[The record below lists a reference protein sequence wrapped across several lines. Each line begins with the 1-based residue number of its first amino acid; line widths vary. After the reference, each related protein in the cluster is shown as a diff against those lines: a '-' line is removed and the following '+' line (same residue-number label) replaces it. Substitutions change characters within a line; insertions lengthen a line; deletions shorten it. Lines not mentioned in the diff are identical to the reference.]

1 MSVRWHVHTK
11 GSLHVHGSNF
21 FRFRLTNV
29 FFFILS
35 SERYDDTMFDRFKD
49 PGAGAVSYHM
59 GHDFVAK
66 YRDIEANEEVS
77 TC

>member
-1 MSVRWHVHTK
+1 MYMDQTSFALN
-11 GSLHVHGSNF
+11 SLYVCF
-21 FRFRLTNV
+21 LFCQL
-29 FFFILS
+29 
-35 SERYDDTMFDRFKD
+35 ERYDDTMFDRFKD

-59 GHDFVAK
+59 GHDFVAR

>member
-1 MSVRWHVHTK
+1 MYMDQTSFALD
-11 GSLHVHGSNF
+11 SLMY
-21 FRFRLTNV
+21 